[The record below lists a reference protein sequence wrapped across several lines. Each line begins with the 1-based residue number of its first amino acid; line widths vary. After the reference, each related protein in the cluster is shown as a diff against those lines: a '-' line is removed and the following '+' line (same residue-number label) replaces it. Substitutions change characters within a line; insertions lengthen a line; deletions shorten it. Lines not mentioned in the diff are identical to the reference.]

1 VVRFAKR
8 HDVRFIELTL
18 GMRSNLDWVVQF
30 RCYGHDAL
38 RLAINA
44 QRVTCKVRLSKGL
57 PGCAVAA

>member
-1 VVRFAKR
+1 MMRFAQR

-44 QRVTCKVRLSKGL
+44 QRVLREIRLPKDL
-57 PGCAVAA
+57 PG